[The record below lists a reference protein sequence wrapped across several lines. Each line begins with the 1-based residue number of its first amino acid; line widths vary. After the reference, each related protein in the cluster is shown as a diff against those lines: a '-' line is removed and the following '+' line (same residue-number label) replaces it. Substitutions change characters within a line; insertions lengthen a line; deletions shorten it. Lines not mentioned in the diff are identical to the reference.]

1 MLTDVQK
8 RVIGALA
15 GKRVAVVGIGVTNVP
30 LIRFLARAGAK
41 VVACDVKKE
50 EQLRAEIASF
60 SRLGVDTRLGPGY
73 LDALSDYDIVFLS
86 PGVNPEQP
94 EIALARDAGVTFSSE
109 IELVL
114 RLSSARVIGITG
126 SSGKTTTTT
135 LVGRMLEED
144 ARLHHP
150 ERDVLVGGNIG
161 TPLIESVLNVK
172 EEDLMVLELS
182 SFQLKLLSVSPHIAA
197 VLNITP
203 NHLDV
208 HPNMEDY
215 ISAKESIV
223 RFQAGDDWAVF
234 GGENDVTA
242 RMATRAHGNV
252 LMFDASGPVERGA
265 FLDGSSLILRREVD
279 GRCTDTAVMD
289 RSDIR
294 IPGMHNVRNVL
305 AAIAICSAVGADP
318 AAMRDAVS
326 SFEGVEHRLE
336 DVGGVDGVAYVNDS
350 IATTPSRTIAALLAV
365 EYPIVLI
372 AGGYDK
378 NLPFDEMA
386 EVALGKVHTVV
397 LLGVTADKIE
407 KAFVEAARRAGS
419 KPPRIVRASAFE
431 EAVDAARAAAV
442 PGDVVLLSPAC
453 ASYGMFRNFEERG
466 RTFKEI
472 VRTYAEAGGRVKE
485 E

>member
-1 MLTDVQK
+1 MMLTDNQK
-8 RVIGALA
+8 RVMGTLA
-15 GKRVAVVGIGVTNVP
+15 RKRVTVVGIGITNVP
-30 LIRFLARAGAK
+30 LIRFLAQAGAK
-41 VVACDVKKE
+41 VTACDIKTAD
-50 EQLRAEIASF
+50 QLGSELASL
-60 SRLGVDTRLGPGY
+60 SGLGIDVSLGPGY
-73 LDALSDYDIVFLS
+73 LDSLADCDIVFLS

-94 EIALARDAGVTFSSE
+94 QIMAARDVGVSFSSE

-114 RLSSARVIGITG
+114 KLSAAPVIGITG

-135 LVGRMLEED
+135 LTGRILAED

-161 TPLIESVLNVK
+161 TPLIEHVLSV
-172 EEDLMVLELS
+172 ESEDLVVLELS
-182 SFQLKLLSVSPHIAA
+182 SFQLRLLAVSPHIAA

-215 ISAKESIV
+215 IFAKENIV
-223 RFQAGDDWAVF
+223 RFQSEDDWAVF
-234 GGENDVTA
+234 GEENEITA
-242 RMATRAHGNV
+242 RMATRARGNV
-252 LMFDASGPVERGA
+252 LMFDASGPVDRGA
-265 FLDGSSLILRREVD
+265 FLDGESLVLRCGAD
-279 GRCTDTAVMD
+279 GVCKDTIVME
-289 RSDIR
+289 RSDIK

-305 AAIAICSAVGADP
+305 AAIALCSAVGADP
-318 AAMRDAVS
+318 SAMRHAVS

-336 DVGGVDGVAYVNDS
+336 AVGEVGGVAYINDS
-350 IATTPSRTIAALLAV
+350 IATTPTRTIAALNAV
-365 EYPIVLI
+365 ERPIVLI

-397 LLGVTADKIE
+397 LIGVTSDKIE
-407 KAFVEAARRAGS
+407 KALVEAARRAES
-419 KPPRIVRASAFE
+419 EPPRIVRARVFE
-431 EAVDAARAAAV
+431 EAVDAARASAS

-472 VRTYAEAGGRVKE
+472 VGRYVEVAGCKE
-485 E
+485 